1 MLNEPTARKGQTLW
15 ENVTIV
21 DSAQEPEPE
30 NLRSSAAI
38 DPFAVWEEGVIGLC
52 MGNHKNSP
60 SAGKSAVPD
69 AFSGVLETAL
79 YVDDLD
85 VAESFYGDVLGLTK
99 ISSVPGRMLAFRC
112 QESVL
117 LLFDPQSTRRE
128 RVVVNGGAIPLHG
141 ARGAGHM
148 AFRVAKSELEAL
160 RQYFR
165 AAGVV
170 VESEVSWP
178 NGAHSIY
185 FRDPAGNSLE
195 LATPDMWTKMNS

>member
-1 MLNEPTARKGQTLW
+1 MY
-15 ENVTIV
+15 
-21 DSAQEPEPE
+21 
-30 NLRSSAAI
+30 
-38 DPFAVWEEGVIGLC
+38 
-52 MGNHKNSP
+52 MGNRNTAL
-60 SAGKSAVPD
+60 AGKSAVP
-69 AFSGVLETAL
+69 AGFSGVLETAL

-85 VAESFYGDVLGLTK
+85 AAERFYKDVLGLTK
-99 ISSVPGRMLAFRC
+99 ISSVPNRMLAFRC

-117 LLFDPQSTRRE
+117 LLFNPQYTERE

-160 RQYFR
+160 RQHLH

-170 VESEVSWP
+170 IESEVSWP

-195 LATPDMWTKMNS
+195 LATPDMWTNENF

>member
-1 MLNEPTARKGQTLW
+1 
-15 ENVTIV
+15 V
-21 DSAQEPEPE
+21 
-30 NLRSSAAI
+30 
-38 DPFAVWEEGVIGLC
+38 C

-60 SAGKSAVPD
+60 SAGKSAVPA

-85 VAESFYGDVLGLTK
+85 AAERFYRDVLGLTK

-117 LLFDPQSTRRE
+117 LLFNPQQTERE

-148 AFRVAKSELEAL
+148 AFRVAESELEAL
-160 RQYFR
+160 RQHFR

-195 LATPDMWTKMNS
+195 VATPDMWTKTNF